1 MYVSVPRWGPKL
13 EGFGKN
19 MLTKELK
26 TQIVGDYETHEGDT
40 GSPEVQVALLTK
52 RINDLTEHLK
62 EHRKDHSSRR
72 GLLKMVGTRSALLKY
87 VRGKDVK
94 RYQTII
100 SRLGL
105 RK

>member
-1 MYVSVPRWGPKL
+1 
-13 EGFGKN
+13 

-40 GSPEVQVALLTK
+40 GSPEVQVALLTR
-52 RINDLTEHLK
+52 RINDLTGHLK
-62 EHRKDHSSRR
+62 EHPKDHSSRR

>member
-1 MYVSVPRWGPKL
+1 M
-13 EGFGKN
+13 
-19 MLTKELK
+19 MTKDLK
-26 TQIVGDYETHEGDT
+26 GSIIGDFETREGDT
-40 GSPEVQVALLTK
+40 GSPEVQIALLTR